1 MNGRVAHRAR
11 LILGGLIVP
20 RTRGPLGR
28 ERVTLQAEQVH
39 LAHTQITGVGRSV
52 WRMTTA
58 AALGLYWHVFIDKRT
73 GLVRMALGADGI
85 PGGQCPYLSESCR
98 SVHVMAVTALDK
110 AFVDSMVVGLGEVSL
125 RGCVAS
131 VAELWLRCSEQVLR
145 FFGIVRGVT
154 IQAADI
160 AAGMGRAGEVPL
172 LMFLTVTTQAVRIRV
187 LPRHRFKTDDPAYIP
202 AAFDMRGAGTM
213 TGLATVP
220 VVHSGLEV
228 WSPFEL
234 VRVQILVAGLA
245 GIAPNILC

>member
-11 LILGGLIVP
+11 LVFRGLVVT
-20 RTRGPLGR
+20 RTCRALGR
-28 ERVTLQAEQVH
+28 KRVTLQAQHVH
-39 LAHTQITGVGRSV
+39 LAHPQVTGVGRSV

-131 VAELWLRCSEQVLR
+131 VAELWLRCSEQVLG

-160 AAGMGRAGEVPL
+160 AAGMWRAGEVTL
-172 LMFLTVTTQAVRIRV
+172 LMFLTVATEAVSIRV
-187 LPRHRFKTDDPAYIP
+187 LPRHRFETDDLAYIP
-202 AAFDMRGAGTM
+202 APLHMCGAGTM
-213 TGLATVP
+213 TGLATVS
-220 VVHSGLEV
+220 VVQSSLEV
-228 WSPFEL
+228 WSPFEP
-234 VRVQILVAGLA
+234 VRVQILVACLT